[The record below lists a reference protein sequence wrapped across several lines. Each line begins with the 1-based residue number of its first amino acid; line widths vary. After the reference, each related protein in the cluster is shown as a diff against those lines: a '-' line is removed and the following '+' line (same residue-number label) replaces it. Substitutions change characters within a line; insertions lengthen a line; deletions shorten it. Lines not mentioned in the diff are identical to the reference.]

1 MSDRPADIVPRLV
14 DYLWW
19 LLPQFL
25 KRKGR
30 QGSVVGGLCDAVG
43 DTLDGAR
50 TTFTAVIPLLLVQ
63 TATGDYLDRLARMR
77 QIARGVGEPDESL
90 RTRVLAAMTVKR
102 KGGTIPG
109 MVEGLAGLGYQ
120 VEVDE
125 PFKGFPT
132 WSHFLVRI
140 LGWDG
145 VVVDQSLLYDSVR
158 RLKPAHT
165 RAVYECECLA
175 TWDDWELGET
185 PSELDEP
192 GGTLDD
198 FQATS

>member
-1 MSDRPADIVPRLV
+1 MSDRPADTVPRLA

-19 LLPQFL
+19 LLPSFL

-30 QGSVVGGLCDAVG
+30 QDSIVGGLCDAVG
-43 DTLDGAR
+43 DRLDDAR
-50 TTFTAVIPLLLVQ
+50 TTITEVVPLLLVQ
-63 TATGDYLDRLARMR
+63 SATGDYLDRLARMR

-109 MVEGLAGLGYQ
+109 MIEGLAGLGYQ

-125 PFKGFPT
+125 AFKGSSS

-145 VVVDQSLLYDSVR
+145 VVADQSMFYDAVR

-165 RAVYECECLA
+165 RPVYECQILA
-175 TWDDWELGET
+175 SWDDWEIGADPL
-185 PSELDEP
+185 PLDE
-192 GGTLDD
+192 GALDD
-198 FQATS
+198 FQATP

>member
-1 MSDRPADIVPRLV
+1 MSDRPADAVPRLA

-30 QGSVVGGLCDAVG
+30 QDSLVGGLCDAVG
-43 DTLDGAR
+43 DSLDGAR
-50 TTFTAVIPLLLVQ
+50 TTFTQVIPLLLVQ
-63 TATGDYLDRLARMR
+63 TATGVYLDRLARMR
-77 QIARGVGEPDESL
+77 QLARGVGEPDESL
-90 RTRVLAAMTVKR
+90 RTRVLAAMAIKR
-102 KGGTIPG
+102 LGGTQPG
-109 MVEGLAGLGYQ
+109 MVQGLAGLGYQ

-125 PFKGFPT
+125 AFKGSAK

-145 VVVDQSLLYDSVR
+145 VVVDQGMFYDTVR

-175 TWDDWELGET
+175 TWDDWEVGET
-185 PSELDEP
+185 PRELDEP

-198 FQATS
+198 WIATP

>member
-1 MSDRPADIVPRLV
+1 MSDRPADTVPRLAN
-14 DYLWW
+14 YLWW

-30 QGSVVGGLCDAVG
+30 QDSLVGGLCDAVG

-50 TTFTAVIPLLLVQ
+50 TTITEVIPLLLVQ

-77 QIARGVGEPDESL
+77 QLARGVGEPDESL
-90 RTRVLAAMTVKR
+90 RTRVLAAMTIKR

-109 MVEGLAGLGYQ
+109 MLEGLAALGYQ
-120 VEVDE
+120 VEVE
-125 PFKGFPT
+125 EIFKGT
-132 WSHFLVRI
+132 NKWSHFLVRI

-145 VVVDQSLLYDSVR
+145 VVVDQATFYDTTH

-165 RAVYECECLA
+165 RAVYECECA
-175 TWDDWELGET
+175 GTWDDWELDADPLPLDEG
-185 PSELDEP
+185 ELDDWIASP
-192 GGTLDD
+192 
-198 FQATS
+198 

>member
-1 MSDRPADIVPRLV
+1 MSDRPADTVPRLA

-30 QGSVVGGLCDAVG
+30 QGSIVGGLCDAVG
-43 DTLDGAR
+43 DTLDDAR
-50 TTFTAVIPLLLVQ
+50 TTFADVIPLLLVQ

-77 QIARGVGEPDESL
+77 QLARGIGEPDESL
-90 RTRVLAAMTVKR
+90 RARVLAAMTVKR

-125 PFKGFPT
+125 GFKGSNK

-140 LGWDG
+140 VGWDG
-145 VVVDQSLLYDSVR
+145 VVVDQTMFYDTVR

-165 RAVYECECLA
+165 RAVHECECLA
-175 TWDDWELGET
+175 TWDDWEVGADPL
-185 PSELDEP
+185 PLDD
-192 GGTLDD
+192 GSLDD
-198 FQATS
+198 FQATP

>member
-1 MSDRPADIVPRLV
+1 MNSRPADTVPRLA

-19 LLPQFL
+19 LLPEFL

-30 QGSVVGGLCDAVG
+30 NASLVGGLCDAVG
-43 DTLDGAR
+43 DTLDSAR
-50 TTFTAVIPLLLVQ
+50 TTFTQVIPLLLVQ

-77 QIARGVGEPDESL
+77 QLARGVGEPDESL
-90 RTRVLAAMTVKR
+90 RARVLAALAIKR
-102 KGGTIPG
+102 LGGTLPG
-109 MVEGLAGLGYQ
+109 MVQGLATLGYV

-125 PFKGFPT
+125 AFKGSSK

-145 VVVDQSLLYDSVR
+145 VVTDQRVFYDTVR

-165 RAVYECECLA
+165 RAVYECLCAA
-175 TWDDWELGET
+175 TWDDWEPGDD
-185 PSELDEP
+185 PKGFDD

-198 FQATS
+198 WIASP

>member
-1 MSDRPADIVPRLV
+1 MSDRPADTVPRLA

-25 KRKGR
+25 ERKGR
-30 QGSVVGGLCDAVG
+30 QDSLVGGLCDAVG

-50 TTFTAVIPLLLVQ
+50 TTFADVIPLLLVQ

-77 QIARGVGEPDESL
+77 QLARGVGEPDESL
-90 RTRVLAAMTVKR
+90 RTRVLAAMAIKR
-102 KGGTIPG
+102 LGGTLPG
-109 MVEGLAGLGYQ
+109 MVQGLAALGYL
-120 VEVDE
+120 VEVLE
-125 PFKGFPT
+125 PYRGTPH

-145 VVVDQSLLYDSVR
+145 VVTDQRVFYDTVR

-165 RAVYECECLA
+165 RAVYECQCPA
-175 TWDDWELGET
+175 TWDDWEGGET
-185 PSELDEP
+185 PREFDD
-192 GGTLDD
+192 GGTVDD
-198 FQATS
+198 FFPTP

>member
-1 MSDRPADIVPRLV
+1 MSDRPADTVPRLA

-30 QGSVVGGLCDAVG
+30 GASLVGGLCDAVG

-50 TTFTAVIPLLLVQ
+50 TTFTQVIPLLLVQ
-63 TATGDYLDRLARMR
+63 TATADYLDRLARVR
-77 QIARGVGEPDESL
+77 QLARGVGEPDESL
-90 RTRVLAAMTVKR
+90 RTRVLAAMAIKR
-102 KGGTIPG
+102 LGGTLPG
-109 MVEGLAGLGYQ
+109 MVQGLAALGYV
-120 VEVDE
+120 VEVLE
-125 PFKGFPT
+125 TYRGTPH

-145 VVVDQSLLYDSVR
+145 VVVDQGMFYDTVR

-165 RAVYECECLA
+165 RAVYECQILA
-175 TWDDWELGET
+175 TWDDWEAGET
-185 PSELDEP
+185 PRELDE
-192 GGTLDD
+192 GTLDD
-198 FQATS
+198 WISTP

>member
-1 MSDRPADIVPRLV
+1 MSERPADTVPHLS

-19 LLPQFL
+19 LLPSFL
-25 KRKGR
+25 KRKER
-30 QGSVVGGLCDAVG
+30 QNSLVGGLCDAVG
-43 DTLDGAR
+43 DTLDEAR
-50 TTFTAVIPLLLVQ
+50 ATLTEVIPLLIVE

-77 QIARGVGEPDESL
+77 QLARGVGEPDESL
-90 RTRVLAAMTVKR
+90 RVRVLAAMTFKR

-125 PFKGFPT
+125 PFKGSAK
-132 WSHFLVRI
+132 WSHFVIRV

-145 VVVDQSLLYDSVR
+145 VVVDQAMFYDTVR
-158 RLKPAHT
+158 KLKPAHT
-165 RAVYECECLA
+165 RAVYESLCAA
-175 TWDDWELGET
+175 TWDDWEVGET
-185 PSELDEP
+185 PRELDEP

-198 FQATS
+198 WIATP

>member
-1 MSDRPADIVPRLV
+1 MSDRPADTVPRLA

-30 QGSVVGGLCDAVG
+30 QDSIVGGLCDAVG

-50 TTFTAVIPLLLVQ
+50 TTFTQVIPLLLVQ

-77 QIARGVGEPDESL
+77 QLARGVGESDESL
-90 RTRVLAAMTVKR
+90 RVRVLAAMAIKR
-102 KGGTIPG
+102 LGGTLPG
-109 MVEGLAGLGYQ
+109 MVQGLAGLGYQ

-125 PFKGFPT
+125 TYRGTPH

-145 VVVDQSLLYDSVR
+145 VVVDQGMFYDTVR

-165 RAVYECECLA
+165 RAVYENLCAA
-175 TWDDWELGET
+175 TWDDWEVGED
-185 PSELDEP
+185 PLPLDT
-192 GGTLDD
+192 GQLDD
-198 FQATS
+198 FLASP

>member
-1 MSDRPADIVPRLV
+1 MSDRPADTVPRLA

-19 LLPQFL
+19 LLPSFL

-30 QGSVVGGLCDAVG
+30 QDSIVGGLCDAVG
-43 DTLDGAR
+43 DRLDDAR
-50 TTFTAVIPLLLVQ
+50 TTITEVVPLLLVQ
-63 TATGDYLDRLARMR
+63 SATGDYLDRLARMR

-109 MVEGLAGLGYQ
+109 MIEGLAGLGYQ

-125 PFKGFPT
+125 AFKGSSS

-145 VVVDQSLLYDSVR
+145 VVADQSMFYDAVR

-165 RAVYECECLA
+165 RAVYENLCPG
-175 TWDDWELGET
+175 TWDDWEIGED
-185 PSELDEP
+185 PLPLDT
-192 GGTLDD
+192 GQLDD
-198 FQATS
+198 FLASP